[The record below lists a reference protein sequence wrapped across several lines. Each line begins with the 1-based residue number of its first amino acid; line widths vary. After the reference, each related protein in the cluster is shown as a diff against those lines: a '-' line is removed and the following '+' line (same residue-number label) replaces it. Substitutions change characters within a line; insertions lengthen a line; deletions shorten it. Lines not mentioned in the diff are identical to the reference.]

1 MIEIITIC
9 ILFLALYVTNIMWA
23 LEYGRMND
31 EWAKLCEEQRKDYAD
46 LFEQAEKDWQERIKA
61 IMKER
66 ENNDKTDH

>member
-9 ILFLALYVTNIMWA
+9 ILFLALCVTNIMWA
-23 LEYGRMND
+23 LEYGRMSD

-66 ENNDKTDH
+66 EHNA